1 MQFNSVLYIVFFTIV
16 CLVYFLLA
24 DKFKRPFLLAA
35 SYFFYSCWNFK
46 YSLLMLF
53 STVVTFFTGKF
64 MVRENSIKRKKFLL
78 GLCFFINLSILYIF
92 KYFTFSVNFLNKIL
106 GLLNLNLDIGPL
118 NLLLPVGISFYTF
131 QALGYIIDIYR
142 GDIEVEKNFINYAL
156 FVSFFPQLVAGPI
169 ERSKNLLRQIDS
181 LGNRRYE
188 NLSKGFLYILWGF
201 FLKLVIAD
209 RSAIFVNQIYSG
221 YQAYSYIY
229 LILAAVLFS
238 FQIYCDFYSYSIIA
252 KGSAK
257 ILGYDLMDN
266 FQAPYLSKSITEF
279 WRRWHIS
286 LSTWFKDYLYIPLG
300 GNRRGSLR
308 KHFNVLVVFLVSG
321 LWHGANWTFVLW
333 GLIHGFFNILEDSLK
348 TFTKKFRNNFIYRNL
363 RRLITFIIAIIS
375 FVIFRSNNIGQAG
388 EFLFGILRRQG
399 STIDIDKALYLK
411 DAGVLLC
418 ALAVLLLVDI
428 FTYNKIK
435 LVDIIEKQALYIRW
449 LIYLALIVVTVIFG
463 VYGPGYS
470 EIQFIY
476 FQF

>member
-1 MQFNSVLYIVFFTIV
+1 MYAWYI
-16 CLVYFLLA
+16 FLLA

-348 TFTKKFRNNFIYRNL
+348 TFTKQFRNNFIYRNL

-388 EFLFGILRRQG
+388 EFLLGILRRQG

-418 ALAVLLLVDI
+418 ALAVLLFVDI

>member
-64 MVRENSIKRKKFLL
+64 MARENSIKRKKFLL

-181 LGNRRYE
+181 LGSRRYE

-348 TFTKKFRNNFIYRNL
+348 TFTKQFRNNFIYRNL

-388 EFLFGILRRQG
+388 EFLLGILRRQG

-418 ALAVLLLVDI
+418 ALAVLLFVDI

>member
-1 MQFNSVLYIVFFTIV
+1 
-16 CLVYFLLA
+16 
-24 DKFKRPFLLAA
+24 
-35 SYFFYSCWNFK
+35 
-46 YSLLMLF
+46 
-53 STVVTFFTGKF
+53 
-64 MVRENSIKRKKFLL
+64 
-78 GLCFFINLSILYIF
+78 
-92 KYFTFSVNFLNKIL
+92 
-106 GLLNLNLDIGPL
+106 
-118 NLLLPVGISFYTF
+118 
-131 QALGYIIDIYR
+131 
-142 GDIEVEKNFINYAL
+142 
-156 FVSFFPQLVAGPI
+156 
-169 ERSKNLLRQIDS
+169 
-181 LGNRRYE
+181 
-188 NLSKGFLYILWGF
+188 
-201 FLKLVIAD
+201 
-209 RSAIFVNQIYSG
+209 
-221 YQAYSYIY
+221 
-229 LILAAVLFS
+229 
-238 FQIYCDFYSYSIIA
+238 
-252 KGSAK
+252 
-257 ILGYDLMDN
+257 MDN

-348 TFTKKFRNNFIYRNL
+348 TFTKQFRNNFIYRNL

-375 FVIFRSNNIGQAG
+375 FVIFRSNNIGQAR
-388 EFLFGILRRQG
+388 EFLLGILRRQG

-411 DAGVLLC
+411 DAGVLFC
-418 ALAVLLLVDI
+418 ALAVLLFVDI

>member
-64 MVRENSIKRKKFLL
+64 MTRENSIKRKKFLL

-388 EFLFGILRRQG
+388 EFLLGILRRQG

-418 ALAVLLLVDI
+418 ALAVLLFVDI

>member
-1 MQFNSVLYIVFFTIV
+1 
-16 CLVYFLLA
+16 
-24 DKFKRPFLLAA
+24 
-35 SYFFYSCWNFK
+35 
-46 YSLLMLF
+46 
-53 STVVTFFTGKF
+53 
-64 MVRENSIKRKKFLL
+64 
-78 GLCFFINLSILYIF
+78 
-92 KYFTFSVNFLNKIL
+92 
-106 GLLNLNLDIGPL
+106 
-118 NLLLPVGISFYTF
+118 
-131 QALGYIIDIYR
+131 
-142 GDIEVEKNFINYAL
+142 
-156 FVSFFPQLVAGPI
+156 
-169 ERSKNLLRQIDS
+169 
-181 LGNRRYE
+181 
-188 NLSKGFLYILWGF
+188 
-201 FLKLVIAD
+201 
-209 RSAIFVNQIYSG
+209 
-221 YQAYSYIY
+221 
-229 LILAAVLFS
+229 
-238 FQIYCDFYSYSIIA
+238 
-252 KGSAK
+252 
-257 ILGYDLMDN
+257 MDN

-348 TFTKKFRNNFIYRNL
+348 TFTKQFRNNFIYRNL

-375 FVIFRSNNIGQAG
+375 FVIFRSNNIGQAR
-388 EFLFGILRRQG
+388 EFLLGILRRQG

-418 ALAVLLLVDI
+418 ALAVLLFVDI

>member
-1 MQFNSVLYIVFFTIV
+1 
-16 CLVYFLLA
+16 
-24 DKFKRPFLLAA
+24 
-35 SYFFYSCWNFK
+35 
-46 YSLLMLF
+46 
-53 STVVTFFTGKF
+53 
-64 MVRENSIKRKKFLL
+64 
-78 GLCFFINLSILYIF
+78 
-92 KYFTFSVNFLNKIL
+92 
-106 GLLNLNLDIGPL
+106 
-118 NLLLPVGISFYTF
+118 
-131 QALGYIIDIYR
+131 
-142 GDIEVEKNFINYAL
+142 
-156 FVSFFPQLVAGPI
+156 
-169 ERSKNLLRQIDS
+169 
-181 LGNRRYE
+181 
-188 NLSKGFLYILWGF
+188 
-201 FLKLVIAD
+201 
-209 RSAIFVNQIYSG
+209 
-221 YQAYSYIY
+221 
-229 LILAAVLFS
+229 
-238 FQIYCDFYSYSIIA
+238 
-252 KGSAK
+252 
-257 ILGYDLMDN
+257 MDN

-348 TFTKKFRNNFIYRNL
+348 TFTKQFRNNFIYRNL

-375 FVIFRSNNIGQAG
+375 FVIFRSNNIGQAR
-388 EFLFGILRRQG
+388 EFLLGILRRQG

-411 DAGVLLC
+411 DVGVLLC
-418 ALAVLLLVDI
+418 ALAVLLFVDI

>member
-1 MQFNSVLYIVFFTIV
+1 
-16 CLVYFLLA
+16 
-24 DKFKRPFLLAA
+24 
-35 SYFFYSCWNFK
+35 
-46 YSLLMLF
+46 
-53 STVVTFFTGKF
+53 
-64 MVRENSIKRKKFLL
+64 
-78 GLCFFINLSILYIF
+78 
-92 KYFTFSVNFLNKIL
+92 
-106 GLLNLNLDIGPL
+106 
-118 NLLLPVGISFYTF
+118 
-131 QALGYIIDIYR
+131 
-142 GDIEVEKNFINYAL
+142 
-156 FVSFFPQLVAGPI
+156 
-169 ERSKNLLRQIDS
+169 
-181 LGNRRYE
+181 
-188 NLSKGFLYILWGF
+188 
-201 FLKLVIAD
+201 
-209 RSAIFVNQIYSG
+209 
-221 YQAYSYIY
+221 
-229 LILAAVLFS
+229 
-238 FQIYCDFYSYSIIA
+238 
-252 KGSAK
+252 
-257 ILGYDLMDN
+257 MDN

-348 TFTKKFRNNFIYRNL
+348 TFTKQFRNNFIYRNL

-388 EFLFGILRRQG
+388 EFLLGILRRQG

-418 ALAVLLLVDI
+418 ALAVLLFVDI

>member
-1 MQFNSVLYIVFFTIV
+1 
-16 CLVYFLLA
+16 
-24 DKFKRPFLLAA
+24 
-35 SYFFYSCWNFK
+35 
-46 YSLLMLF
+46 
-53 STVVTFFTGKF
+53 
-64 MVRENSIKRKKFLL
+64 
-78 GLCFFINLSILYIF
+78 
-92 KYFTFSVNFLNKIL
+92 
-106 GLLNLNLDIGPL
+106 
-118 NLLLPVGISFYTF
+118 
-131 QALGYIIDIYR
+131 
-142 GDIEVEKNFINYAL
+142 
-156 FVSFFPQLVAGPI
+156 
-169 ERSKNLLRQIDS
+169 
-181 LGNRRYE
+181 
-188 NLSKGFLYILWGF
+188 
-201 FLKLVIAD
+201 
-209 RSAIFVNQIYSG
+209 
-221 YQAYSYIY
+221 
-229 LILAAVLFS
+229 
-238 FQIYCDFYSYSIIA
+238 
-252 KGSAK
+252 
-257 ILGYDLMDN
+257 MDN

-348 TFTKKFRNNFIYRNL
+348 NFTKKFRNNFIYRNL

-375 FVIFRSNNIGQAG
+375 FVIFRSNNIGQAR
-388 EFLFGILRRQG
+388 EFLLGILRRQG

-418 ALAVLLLVDI
+418 ALAVLLFVDI